1 MILPGFSPEIYHAS
15 KPNGQGLGLPEGE
28 PQTLW
33 VNEPDLKHDILGDS
47 HFQREEG
54 ISLLVPEV

>member
-1 MILPGFSPEIYHAS
+1 MQVSHMDTVR
-15 KPNGQGLGLPEGE
+15 LPEGE
-28 PQTLW
+28 PQTLR